1 MQYKNALYKSY
12 VTTHIAHRKGMADLE
27 YFRRQSFGF
36 RQHFGKFL
44 PADKNAKIADLG
56 CGSGGLVWWLTQTGY
71 KSTKGIDGSPEQV
84 EMAHKLG
91 VESVVLGDVFDFLDK
106 ENGHAALFARDLIEH
121 FDKQA
126 VFEFLGKCFSSLA
139 PGGQLVLQI
148 PNAESPY
155 FGRVRYGDFT
165 HELAFSASSISQLL
179 AAVGFTEIEINPWRP
194 AISDLKSLVRYVS
207 WRVIEPCLKL
217 PIQIES
223 GGWNRIVTMNL
234 IAVARKSDCYA
245 RGNEF

>member
-12 VTTHIAHRKGMADLE
+12 VTTHIAHRKGIVDLE
-27 YFRRQSFGF
+27 HFRMQSLGF
-36 RQHFGKFL
+36 SQHFGRFL

-56 CGSGGLVWWLTQTGY
+56 CGSGALVWWLTQAGY
-71 KSTKGIDGSPEQV
+71 KSTKGVDGSPEQV
-84 EMAHKLG
+84 ELAHKLG
-91 VESVVLGDVFDFLDK
+91 VESVVLGDAFEFLDN
-106 ENGHAALFARDLIEH
+106 ENCYAAFFARDLIEH

-126 VFEFLGKCFSSLA
+126 VFDFLGKCFSSLA

-165 HELAFSASSISQLL
+165 HELAFSAASISQLL
-179 AAVGFTEIEINPWRP
+179 AAVGFTEIEILPWRP
-194 AISDLKSLVRYVS
+194 AIRDSKSLARYIA
-207 WRVIEPCLKL
+207 WRLIEPFLKL

-223 GGWNRIVTMNL
+223 GGRNRIVTMNL
-234 IAVARKSDCYA
+234 ITVARKSD
-245 RGNEF
+245 